1 MRQIIIESRNEELVQ
16 DREREARINNF
27 IIHGIDESPTND
39 SEAVSNDCT
48 MINSLFQAIDIESN
62 PKSFFRIGKQN
73 DQKSRPIKVIMKT
86 TLDKDEVMENLNKLK
101 NAPEKLRNISVTDD
115 YTKEERQI
123 IRSKVDE
130 ANKKTQEEGDGK
142 YIWKVRGSPKNGLRL
157 MRFMIKKP
165 SQ

>member
-1 MRQIIIESRNEELVQ
+1 
-16 DREREARINNF
+16 
-27 IIHGIDESPTND
+27 
-39 SEAVSNDCT
+39 
-48 MINSLFQAIDIESN
+48 
-62 PKSFFRIGKQN
+62 
-73 DQKSRPIKVIMKT
+73 
-86 TLDKDEVMENLNKLK
+86 MENLNKLK

-130 ANKKTQEEGDGK
+130 ATKKTQEEGDGK